1 MDVKSLHTNISN
13 YEGIEAFKEKVNAQN
28 DKRRAAKAVIKF
40 LFQRLTFDL
49 NLGKLSRG
57 SF

>member
-1 MDVKSLHTNISN
+1 MDVKSLYTNISN
-13 YEGIEAFKEKVNAQN
+13 YEGIEAVKEKVNAQN
-28 DKRRAAKAVIKF
+28 GKRRAAKAVIKF

>member
-1 MDVKSLHTNISN
+1 MDVKSLYTNISN
-13 YEGIEAFKEKVNAQN
+13 YEGIEAVKEKVNAQN
-28 DKRRAAKAVIKF
+28 DKRRAAKAVIRF